1 VLVVEMVVV
10 VCVGGKGGFI
20 DLLHI
25 ITTILYVTLMQ
36 TYRDLLVWQKGIEL
50 CESIYVISR
59 EFPRE
64 ELYGLTT
71 QIRRAAVS
79 VPSNI
84 AEGSGRTTRGEFV
97 QSVGHRRGS
106 LFEVETQLL
115 VAQRVSYLCKEQ
127 IQPLLVLTDEIGRLS
142 SGLIRSLST
151 A

>member
-1 VLVVEMVVV
+1 MVELVVV
-10 VCVGGKGGFI
+10 VCVGGKRRIYTFI
-20 DLLHI
+20 TY
-25 ITTILYVTLMQ
+25 ITTILYVIPMQ
-36 TYRDLLVWQKGIEL
+36 TYRDLLLWQKGIEL

-64 ELYGLTT
+64 ELYALTT

-97 QSVGHRRGS
+97 QSVGHCRGS

>member
-1 VLVVEMVVV
+1 
-10 VCVGGKGGFI
+10 
-20 DLLHI
+20 
-25 ITTILYVTLMQ
+25 MQ

-97 QSVGHRRGS
+97 QSVGHCRGS

-142 SGLIRSLST
+142 SGLIRSLLT

>member
-1 VLVVEMVVV
+1 
-10 VCVGGKGGFI
+10 
-20 DLLHI
+20 
-25 ITTILYVTLMQ
+25 MQ
-36 TYRDLLVWQKGIEL
+36 TYRDLLLWQKGIEL

-64 ELYGLTT
+64 ELYALTT

-97 QSVGHRRGS
+97 QSVGHCRGS